1 VTGTGRPPDPGS
13 DLLTV
18 AEELERARSRV
29 RRFGLFMAALII
41 VTTLPLPMR
50 LAGIAFAVATLWTAV
65 QCLST
70 LATLHRLGVPVRGRI
85 GVSIGLGVA
94 GVLLAALLFQLAFYP
109 LVEGYERCLGGA
121 NTSTAQHACEDQTK
135 QRLQQLVDRVSGQLT
150 G

>member
-1 VTGTGRPPDPGS
+1 
-13 DLLTV
+13 
-18 AEELERARSRV
+18 V
-29 RRFGLFMAALII
+29 RHFGLFMVALII
-41 VTTLPLPMR
+41 VTTLPLPLR

-121 NTSTAQHACEDQTK
+121 NTSTAQRACQDQTK
-135 QRLQQLVDRVSGQLT
+135 QRLQELVDRVSGQLA